1 MSVNHAMSIIH
12 TIGKLPFVPDF
23 GKKKSFEIFH
33 SSLHLV
39 ENRSS
44 SGVPMKPL
52 IDLLICLIFVSR
64 VEVGAND
71 LSKHFK
77 QDRHSVRMS

>member
-23 GKKKSFEIFH
+23 EKKKSFEIFH

-52 IDLLICLIFVSR
+52 IDLLI
-64 VEVGAND
+64 D
-71 LSKHFK
+71 LFDFRK
-77 QDRHSVRMS
+77 QGRSWCERFIKTFQTR